1 MEEIPAPALLAPQIG
16 GYFIVQMEK
25 KIISEKNPH
34 GSIVKHEYNITQ
46 RLIRTINFLASIS
59 TLLND
64 LQNDGTHRTCIPAN
78 NPELN
83 VTYYIYFLKFNKEKV
98 KTFLYRQKNVKKY
111 SWRNLDF
118 STSAFLLNQICMFY
132 SVNILI
138 SEKILCSLCS
148 SNGKYSAMLK
158 PTISELSAI

>member
-1 MEEIPAPALLAPQIG
+1 MLGRNSCTGAFSAADRRLFYRPNGE
-16 GYFIVQMEK
+16 

-46 RLIRTINFLASIS
+46 RLILTINFLASIS

-64 LQNDGTHRTCIPAN
+64 LQNDGTHRTCIPVN

-98 KTFLYRQKNVKKY
+98 KTFLYRQKKCKKVFVEKF
-111 SWRNLDF
+111 R
-118 STSAFLLNQICMFY
+118 FLHERFF
-132 SVNILI
+132 
-138 SEKILCSLCS
+138 
-148 SNGKYSAMLK
+148 
-158 PTISELSAI
+158 T